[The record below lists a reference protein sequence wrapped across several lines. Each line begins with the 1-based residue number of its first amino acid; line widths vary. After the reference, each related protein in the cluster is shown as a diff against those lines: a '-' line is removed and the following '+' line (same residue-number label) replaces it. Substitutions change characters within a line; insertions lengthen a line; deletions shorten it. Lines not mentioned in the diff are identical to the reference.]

1 MTSNQLCRLHAP
13 ATFAFA
19 VATLVAITFSTSA
32 RAQSGTPATSV
43 DQSPQVA
50 SPAVELSRS
59 PYQQYLFAGCP
70 TGQDCTVTFSKV
82 PSSSRLEITNV
93 SCFIEVFTTGTDE
106 QELRGVQLWVVRHAT
121 GAVVTAS
128 TLVPIKVTRARWA
141 INHPVSVFANA
152 GQAFE
157 VFVDVLSATD
167 SVQLMACHISGQ
179 MVKLG

>member
-1 MTSNQLCRLHAP
+1 
-13 ATFAFA
+13 
-19 VATLVAITFSTSA
+19 
-32 RAQSGTPATSV
+32 
-43 DQSPQVA
+43 
-50 SPAVELSRS
+50 
-59 PYQQYLFAGCP
+59 
-70 TGQDCTVTFSKV
+70 
-82 PSSSRLEITNV
+82 LEITNV

-179 MVKLG
+179 MMKLG